1 MHMQYNYWALI
12 SGRASQH

>member
-1 MHMQYNYWALI
+1 MQYNYWALI